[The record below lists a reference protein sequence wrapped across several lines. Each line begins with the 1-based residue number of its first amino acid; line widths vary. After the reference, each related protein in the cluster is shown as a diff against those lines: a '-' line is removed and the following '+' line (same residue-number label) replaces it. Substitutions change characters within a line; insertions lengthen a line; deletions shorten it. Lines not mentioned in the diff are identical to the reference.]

1 MPSSVHVSSVRTEQ
15 APRHHAANVA
25 QKGRDR
31 IRTARGEGQY
41 GEAEYGEEQGHDS
54 ELQGPPTEKVD
65 QRAQAVGEKADAGGD
80 GKRPGRAADDEE
92 KHAGAARKGLR

>member
-1 MPSSVHVSSVRTEQ
+1 M
-15 APRHHAANVA
+15 ANVA
-25 QKGRDR
+25 QKGRYR

-41 GEAEYGEEQGHDS
+41 GEAEKTNKVQV
-54 ELQGPPTEKVD
+54 PPAEMVD
-65 QRAQAVGEKADAGGD
+65 HGAQEICEKADAGGD